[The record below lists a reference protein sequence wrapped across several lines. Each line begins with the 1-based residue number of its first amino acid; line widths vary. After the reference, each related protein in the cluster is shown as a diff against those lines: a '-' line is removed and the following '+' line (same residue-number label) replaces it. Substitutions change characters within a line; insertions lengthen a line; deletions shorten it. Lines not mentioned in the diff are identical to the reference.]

1 MPSQASRLT
10 RFGLIRHAATEWNQ
24 AKRIQGRSDLP
35 LCDQGRAEALAWG
48 DSLAHLNWDRLVAS
62 PLSRARETGR
72 LINTRLELPLLTD
85 ARLGEQS
92 WGNWEGRSLAWIENH
107 LATLPPGPA
116 TRGWTFCPPD
126 GESRNRVWRRSQA
139 ALVDLSRRF
148 PGETLLV
155 VVHGGVLKAL
165 VYRLYRRAFMPHE
178 KRLLRHRRLH
188 WIFGDGRRLWAGPV
202 NTVNLEGPGKAL

>member
-1 MPSQASRLT
+1 MPRLDPRLT
-10 RFGLIRHAATEWNQ
+10 RFGLIRHASTEWNL

-35 LCDQGRAEALAWG
+35 LCDQGGTEALAWG
-48 DSLAHLNWDRLVAS
+48 EKLALLPWDRLVTS
-62 PLSRARETGR
+62 PLSRALETGR
-72 LINTRLELPLLTD
+72 LVNTRLELPRFTD

-92 WGNWEGRSLAWIENH
+92 WGAWEGRRLDWIENR

-126 GESRNRVWRRSQA
+126 GESRERVWRRSQA

-148 PGETLLV
+148 AGETILV

-165 VYRLYRRAFMPHE
+165 IYRLYRRAFMPHE
-178 KRLLRHRRLH
+178 QRLLKKRQLH
-188 WIFGDGRRLWAGPV
+188 WVFGDGLGLRPGAV
-202 NTVNLEGPGKAL
+202 NAVSLDD

>member
-10 RFGLIRHAATEWNQ
+10 RFGLIRHAATEWNL

-35 LCDQGRAEALAWG
+35 LCDSGRADAQAWG
-48 DSLAHLNWDRLVAS
+48 RRLTRLPWDRLVTS
-62 PLSRARETGR
+62 PLMRAYETGR
-72 LINTRLELPLLTD
+72 LINTHLDLPCLRD

-92 WGNWEGRSLAWIENH
+92 WGKWEGRSLAWIEDR

-116 TRGWTFCPPD
+116 TRGWTFCPPG

-139 ALVDLSRRF
+139 ALVDLSRWF

-155 VVHGGVLKAL
+155 VVHGGVLKSL
-165 VYRLYRRAFMPHE
+165 LYRLYQRAFMPHE
-178 KRLLRHRRLH
+178 KRLLGHRRLH
-188 WIFGDGRRLWAGPV
+188 FLFGDGVRLWPGPV
-202 NTVNLEGPGKAL
+202 NALNLEGAGTI